1 MAPFWVSLTRSS
13 AEIHALLL
21 SDVVVLL
28 QEKDQ
33 KLVFAAV
40 VSFLPTDVLDI
51 ALLLH
56 LLLFQSCRPL
66 TFLIFCCVIFVLSG
80 QQTTYHFP

>member
-1 MAPFWVSLTRSS
+1 MCLA

-40 VSFLPTDVLDI
+40 VSLPHTGSALAFLHSVLFSS
-51 ALLLH
+51 LH
-56 LLLFQSCRPL
+56 PL
-66 TFLIFCCVIFVLSG
+66 TTLIAS
-80 QQTTYHFP
+80 